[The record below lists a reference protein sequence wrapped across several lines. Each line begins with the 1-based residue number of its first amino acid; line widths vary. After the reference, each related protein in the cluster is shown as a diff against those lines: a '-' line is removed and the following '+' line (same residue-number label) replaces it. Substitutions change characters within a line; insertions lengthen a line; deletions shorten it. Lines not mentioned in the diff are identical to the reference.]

1 MNLMEEGLYL
11 NSTRTLEYSRSETI
25 GPYARVGFL
34 MHLVANLIF
43 LGVSLSFAC
52 GSDAGQGL
60 DAGPLVECEFPGP
73 QVAGTTATDSL
84 AQSPAR
90 CGQAD
95 HEWLR
100 DPMLGEVTQVGDE
113 QLYSAALL
121 STLAGIEGFVLP
133 EPLTHDVVVRQILY
147 TTQDRGVLVEASTLV
162 AYPAEVPAD
171 REAFELLLLL
181 HGTAGFNDE
190 CSPSNDTGQVI
201 FAAVFASLG
210 FVVAAP
216 DYLGLKGA
224 GDATGFVHPYLV
236 GQPTAIA
243 SLDAARAAARLTRE
257 ERGGGCVKPQFV
269 TFGGSQGGHAA
280 LWVDRLAPYYAPELS
295 LAGVVATVPPAD
307 LVGQSERALRDIVD
321 ATGNIIALMGTA
333 PFWYGHNVPL
343 SEIFVAPYDV
353 SVPNALATSC
363 DPLDEVPPPDT
374 LPELFQPALLEAAEA
389 GTLADVAPWGCIVAE
404 NGLTTTS
411 VARIPTPDAS
421 YGILFVQGEADPLV
435 NPEIERAAFTELCA
449 QGVPLQYLECASAP
463 HVEATLW
470 SVAEIVTFIRARF
483 AGEPMDEALL
493 CELSVAVRCSGTPDE
508 I

>member
-1 MNLMEEGLYL
+1 MRYL
-11 NSTRTLEYSRSETI
+11 SIPL
-25 GPYARVGFL
+25 
-34 MHLVANLIF
+34 F
-43 LGVSLSFAC
+43 LGLFLSLANWGC
-52 GSDAGQGL
+52 GSDGGQTP
-60 DAGPLVECEFPGP
+60 DAGTDARHLMECGFPDP
-73 QVAGTTATDSL
+73 QVAGTTTTDVL

-90 CGQAD
+90 CGQAA
-95 HEWLR
+95 HQWLR
-100 DPMLGEVTQVGDE
+100 DPSLGEVTHVGEE

-121 STLAGIEGFVLP
+121 STLADIEGFVLP
-133 EPLTHDVVVRQILY
+133 EPLTHDVAIRQILY

-162 AYPAEVPAD
+162 AYPL
-171 REAFELLLLL
+171 EAFEQEPFELLLLL

-216 DYLGLKGA
+216 DYLGLKGV

-243 SLDAARAAARLTRE
+243 SLDAARAAGRLTRDV
-257 ERGGGCVKPQFV
+257 RGGGCVKPEFV
-269 TFGGSQGGHAA
+269 AFGGSQGGHAA

-295 LAGVVATVPPAD
+295 LVGVVATVPPAD
-307 LVGQSERALRDIVD
+307 LVGQSERALGEIVK
-321 ATGNIIALMGTA
+321 ATGNVIALMGTA
-333 PFWYGHNVPL
+333 QFWYGHEAQL
-343 SEIFVAPYDV
+343 SEVFVAPYDV
-353 SVPNALATSC
+353 SIPNALATSC

-374 LPELFQPALLEAAEA
+374 LPELFQAPLLEAAEA
-389 GTLADVAPWGCIVAE
+389 GTLAELDPWGCILAE

-411 VARIPTPDAS
+411 IPRIATPDSS
-421 YGILFVQGEADPLV
+421 YGILFLQGEADALV

-449 QGVPLQYLECASAP
+449 QGLPLQYLECASAP

-470 SVAEIVTFIRARF
+470 SVAEIVTFVRARF
-483 AGEPMDEALL
+483 AGEPMDTALL
-493 CELSVAVRCSGTPDE
+493 CELSEAARCSGTPDE